1 MSSLDVQIGG
11 GHYKE
16 LAIQPVEY
24 IHKNNLGFIEGCV
37 VKYVT
42 RWRDKGGLNDLR
54 KAVHFLQI
62 LIELES
68 GGETQKQVR
77 DVCTGVS
84 EAEQEP
90 ECGVRAGEVGVYGP
104 LLCTPVYTR
113 HKADTSFWNSDIYR
127 TEGEAG
133 YKHEKE
139 DDPHQGPASGQGH

>member
-90 ECGVRAGEVGVYGP
+90 DCGVRAGEVGVHGP
-104 LLCTPVYTR
+104 SLRPPVYSRYQINPTVGIGAICR
-113 HKADTSFWNSDIYR
+113 V
-127 TEGEAG
+127 EGEAG

-139 DDPHQGPASGQGH
+139 DGPRQGPASR

>member
-68 GGETQKQVR
+68 GGETQKQV
-77 DVCTGVS
+77 
-84 EAEQEP
+84 
-90 ECGVRAGEVGVYGP
+90 
-104 LLCTPVYTR
+104 
-113 HKADTSFWNSDIYR
+113 
-127 TEGEAG
+127 
-133 YKHEKE
+133 
-139 DDPHQGPASGQGH
+139 